1 MGPDIYPLR
10 TSVATVFTP
19 CFLKGCG
26 IKRIPIALGSF
37 PHENE
42 NTIQQELTHFLSH
55 GNLRAS
61 TQLTLTKYLLNEW
74 INEAIDVKEHC
85 KCQVCH
91 YYFIFSLFFKAIL
104 KTGFPGS
111 SWPPAMHMPGVCS
124 GTNPVPAPRSYIA
137 GLLVGDSWESGRVS
151 CDKQITSGCTHQKWV
166 LQ

>member
-19 CFLKGCG
+19 YFLKGCG
-26 IKRIPIALGSF
+26 VKGIPTALGSL
-37 PHENE
+37 PHENGS
-42 NTIQQELTHFLSH
+42 TMRQKMELTHFLSH
-55 GNLRAS
+55 GNPRAG

-85 KCQVCH
+85 KCQVRH

-111 SWPPAMHMPGVCS
+111 CQPPAMHMPGVCICKPS
-124 GTNPVPAPRSYIA
+124 PSPKKLHSR
-137 GLLVGDSWESGRVS
+137 
-151 CDKQITSGCTHQKWV
+151 TSGGRLLRIWKSLLW
-166 LQ
+166 